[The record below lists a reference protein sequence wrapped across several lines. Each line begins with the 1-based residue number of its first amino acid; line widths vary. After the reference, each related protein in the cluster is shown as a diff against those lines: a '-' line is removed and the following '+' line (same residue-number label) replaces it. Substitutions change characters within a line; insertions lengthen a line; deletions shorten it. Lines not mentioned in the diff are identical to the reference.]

1 MENKKMKSKA
11 KTIYLCQG
19 AIIAAS
25 YVVLTYVTHMF
36 GLDAG
41 VIQLRVSEMLCIL
54 PMFTSAAIPGLYLGC
69 LLANLLTGA
78 VWLDV
83 LIGPIATLV
92 GALGTYALRKYK
104 WLAPIPPI
112 AANTVLVPFVLA
124 YGYGIEQAIPFMM
137 LTVGIGEVLSI
148 YLLGMIFY
156 FSVEKR
162 AEKIFHI

>member
-1 MENKKMKSKA
+1 MKTKA

>member
-1 MENKKMKSKA
+1 
-11 KTIYLCQG
+11 
-19 AIIAAS
+19 
-25 YVVLTYVTHMF
+25 
-36 GLDAG
+36 
-41 VIQLRVSEMLCIL
+41 
-54 PMFTSAAIPGLYLGC
+54 MFTSAAIPGLYLGC

-83 LIGPIATLV
+83 LVGPIATLV

>member
-1 MENKKMKSKA
+1 MKTKA

-124 YGYGIEQAIPFMM
+124 YGYGIEQAIPLMM

-156 FSVEKR
+156 FSVVKR